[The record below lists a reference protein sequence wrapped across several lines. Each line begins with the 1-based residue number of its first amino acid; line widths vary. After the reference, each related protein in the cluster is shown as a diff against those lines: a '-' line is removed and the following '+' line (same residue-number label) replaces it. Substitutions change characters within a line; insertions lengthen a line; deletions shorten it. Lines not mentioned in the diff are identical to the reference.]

1 MPSAKLPLSIRIDP
15 AIIDKARI
23 KAEMQNRN
31 LANYVETLI
40 VNDTKDDVV
49 KERMVKRRV
58 VVPRTAGVE

>member
-1 MPSAKLPLSIRIDP
+1 MSSAKLPLSIRIDP

-23 KAEMQNRN
+23 KAEMQNRS